1 MTENTSLTHK
11 LDISKIKTFADV
23 QNIFKCMHL
32 VSSATEDHPDYEL
45 LKEYFTF
52 PYETPELKFQE
63 PPKSIEELK
72 EEFENT
78 LTELLVK
85 TKRKFAVSKK
95 SAEYR
100 FKIKSDNAN
109 SRFEYAKKNGEFLQY
124 LSLTTSSNVTIGDS
138 NVPNSYLSMSNSALS
153 WGTEFNLN
161 PSKNSVGYYFVEPDV
176 KFNMTK
182 RPNRIVQFFMR
193 NLLGF
198 KWVDN

>member
-1 MTENTSLTHK
+1 MTERSKYYPVSIEKLQNASISDLAYLIAPMNIGIDYEYFDEIKHV
-11 LDISKIKTFADV
+11 LDIPKPSKS
-23 QNIFKCMHL
+23 L
-32 VSSATEDHPDYEL
+32 
-45 LKEYFTF
+45 
-52 PYETPELKFQE
+52 
-63 PPKSIEELK
+63 
-72 EEFENT
+72 EEFKQE
-78 LTELLVK
+78 LDSKFVDLLVK

-95 SAEYR
+95 SSEYR

-124 LSLTTSSNVTIGDS
+124 LSLTTSGNITIGDS
-138 NVPNSYLSMSNSALS
+138 NVPNSYLSVSNSGPS

-161 PSKNSVGYYFVEPDV
+161 PGKNSVGYYFVVPDV

-198 KWVDN
+198 NWVDKK